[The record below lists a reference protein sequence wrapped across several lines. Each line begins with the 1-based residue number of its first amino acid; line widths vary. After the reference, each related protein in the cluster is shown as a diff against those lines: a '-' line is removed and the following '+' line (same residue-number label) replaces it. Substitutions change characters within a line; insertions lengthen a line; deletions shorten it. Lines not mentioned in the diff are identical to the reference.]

1 MIIPL
6 SKIKFTSAY
15 ILLVL
20 VLVIGLTGI
29 RVETA
34 RAATI
39 TVCPSGCDYT
49 SIQAAVNAASSGD
62 TISIGAG
69 TYDEQV
75 IVNKGLTLVGAGA
88 TTIIKPTQ
96 ATANNF
102 QLFNRLSGGAANSA
116 AIIVTDTTETV
127 VIQSLK
133 VDGSLVSSTPSGARF
148 MGILYRGTPGQIIS
162 VDVNGISVAEGN
174 GIYLSGYGSPVAV
187 TVSSCTI
194 TNYAKNGITA
204 NNPGLIATISNNTV
218 TGAGPTGSIAQNGIQ
233 IGFDATGTVSGNTV
247 NNNVWTGTYGGSN
260 DPATDPEADGATGIL
275 LYMSSAGVQITNNTL
290 TANQFGIWTV
300 AAPDVSIQN
309 NTITGLAHTGN
320 AYPVGVAVWSADM
333 WTDDF
338 GGSEQSTAA
347 TVSTNTF
354 STHDYG
360 LLMRDYDTVSSAKP
374 AVTITGNTFTG
385 NDVQVLATSSGIYDV
400 ATTLSGNT
408 FDRAVTVDH
417 PGSSLLPTI
426 WSKIQD
432 GVNAAVNG
440 DTINVAAGTYEEQVV
455 VAKNVTLKGAGA
467 TSVIKAPNVI
477 PVCFTTSYPHYPVV
491 CVKDGATA
499 TIDGFTVDGA
509 GKGNSHYRFVG
520 IAFRNAGGTVK
531 NSTIKDIRDTPF
543 SGAQHGVGIY
553 SYNDDATSRNIN
565 VYDNVITGF
574 QKNAMALNAGDAT
587 PLVVDVQ
594 RNTVTGYGATTIT
607 AQNGIQVWAD
617 MGSGTIKDNT
627 VSDIAYDNTSSSI
640 KWVATSILNFN
651 ADLNITGNTVSN
663 GHVGVYNIIGSST
676 ITNNTLNI
684 VKVGVYAG
692 GIIATDPPEAVP
704 SPFDAVDGGVLSESG
719 RASLAASTLNVQVSG
734 NTLSFSGS
742 DNTDTYGIEADAGY
756 GPDDLDISISSN
768 TVSGFG
774 TGIGI
779 YNCTSGCSTGV
790 FTEVDIHQN
799 SISGNTMGVETNV
812 TSPTVNAELNWWG
825 HASGPSSVGPGSG
838 DHVSTNVD
846 YSPWLGAVPGT
857 SPMTYV
863 VDPTS
868 SAADINDLITSMS
881 AGDTLRFT
889 AGTYPGGINVS
900 TSGITIIADPGVVI
914 GPGSHG
920 MVIAAD
926 DTTVDGFTFDGTG
939 CSAGDAGIYV
949 NSGVQ
954 RVWLRNNEVR
964 DWCDGGIKFAGSST
978 DVKVVDNYI
987 HDNIGNGLVF
997 VGAAPGGI
1005 VEVYGN
1011 AFRNN
1016 GASGV
1021 YLGSGS
1027 LKAEYNEWGDIAGP
1041 TGPNGDGVTGSVD
1054 YTPWVFGKLYVSPA
1068 STSVL
1073 EGNQVTVKIKM
1084 DVHHLFGIQ
1093 FHVTFD
1099 KALLQL
1105 AEDPTVGS
1113 FKTTTSGAV
1122 CTVTTAANANLD
1134 GKVKFNCNRAD
1145 GDAEYDASN
1154 DVILSL
1160 KFTAQDI
1167 SGASAVSAINIL
1179 DGKVKLGAIDGVNIF
1194 VDSVTDGSVTVLG
1207 TTSVAGRV
1215 DLQGRDNDSGAVVNI
1230 PAGSVYPGGSD
1241 TTDVW
1246 GRYDFANVE
1255 DGSYLVT
1262 IEMARYLDA
1271 AAAVNI
1277 AGENLTLNTV
1287 KLLGGD
1293 TNDDD
1298 TINIS
1303 DATTIGSAF
1312 GTVPGDPFW
1321 NSSADINNDGTVNI
1335 LDLVLMG
1342 GNYGLSSPVPW
1353 TP

>member
-1 MIIPL
+1 
-6 SKIKFTSAY
+6 
-15 ILLVL
+15 
-20 VLVIGLTGI
+20 
-29 RVETA
+29 
-34 RAATI
+34 
-39 TVCPSGCDYT
+39 
-49 SIQAAVNAASSGD
+49 
-62 TISIGAG
+62 
-69 TYDEQV
+69 
-75 IVNKGLTLVGAGA
+75 
-88 TTIIKPTQ
+88 
-96 ATANNF
+96 
-102 QLFNRLSGGAANSA
+102 
-116 AIIVTDTTETV
+116 
-127 VIQSLK
+127 
-133 VDGSLVSSTPSGARF
+133 
-148 MGILYRGTPGQIIS
+148 MGILYRGTPGQITS
-162 VDVNGISVAEGN
+162 VEVNGISIAEGN
-174 GIYLSGYGSPVAV
+174 GIYLSGYGSSVSV
-187 TVSSCTI
+187 TVSSSVI
-194 TNYAKNGITA
+194 TNYLKNGITA
-204 NNPGLIATISNNTV
+204 NNPGLNTLISNNTII
-218 TGAGPTGSIAQNGIQ
+218 GAGPTSTIAQNGIQ

-247 NNNVWTGTYGGSN
+247 SNNVWTGTYGGSN
-260 DPATDPEADGATGIL
+260 DPASDLEADGATGIL
-275 LYMSSAGVQITNNTL
+275 LYMPGAGVEIASNVL

-300 AAPDVSIQN
+300 AAPDVDIHN
-309 NTITGLAHTGN
+309 NTITGLAHTGS
-320 AYPVGVAVWSADM
+320 AYPVGVAIWSADM

-338 GGSEQSTAA
+338 GGSEQSTSA
-347 TVSTNTF
+347 TVASNTF

-360 LLMRDYDTVSSAKP
+360 LLMRDYDTGNPAKP
-374 AVTITGNTFTG
+374 AVTVSGNTFSG
-385 NDVQVLATSSGIYDV
+385 NGIQALATSAGIYDV
-400 ATTLSGNT
+400 GATLSGNT

-426 WSKIQD
+426 WSKIQG
-432 GVNAAVNG
+432 GVDAAVNG
-440 DTINVAAGTYEEQVV
+440 DTVNVAAGTYQEQVV
-455 VAKNVTLKGAGA
+455 ITKDLTLVGAGA
-467 TSVIKAPNVI
+467 TSIIQAPDTI
-477 PVCFTTSYPHYPVV
+477 PVCFTTSYDHYPVV
-491 CVKDGATA
+491 CIKNGATA

-509 GKGNSHYRFVG
+509 GKGNGHFRFVG

-543 SGAQHGVGIY
+543 SGAQHGVGLY
-553 SYNDDATSRNIN
+553 VYNDDGVSRNIN
-565 VYDNVITGF
+565 AYDNVITGF
-574 QKNAMALNAGDAT
+574 QKNAMALNASDTT

-594 RNTVTGYGATTIT
+594 RNTATGYGVTTIT

-617 MGSGTIKDNT
+617 QGSGTVKDNMVT
-627 VSDIAYDNTSSSI
+627 DIAYDNTSDPI
-640 KWVATSILNFN
+640 KWVATSILNFY
-651 ADLNITGNTVSN
+651 ADLNITNNTVSD
-663 GHVGVYNIIGSST
+663 GHVGVYNIIGSSD
-676 ITNNTLNI
+676 ITGNTLNI

-692 GIIATDPPEAVP
+692 GIIATDPPEAIP
-704 SPFDAVDGGVLSESG
+704 APFVETNGGVLSNSG
-719 RASLAASTLNVQVSG
+719 RATLAASPLVVQISG
-734 NTLSFSGS
+734 NSLSFSGL

-756 GPDDLDISISSN
+756 GPDDLDVTITGN

-774 TGIGI
+774 TGVGV
-779 YNCTSGCSTGV
+779 YNCTSDCDTGV

-799 SISGNTMGVETNV
+799 SISGNVMGVETNV

-825 HASGPSSVGPGSG
+825 HASGPASVGPGSG
-838 DHVSTNVD
+838 DHVSSNVD

-868 SAADINDLITSMS
+868 SAADINDLIASMS

-889 AGTYPGGINVS
+889 AGTYPGGIVIS
-900 TSGITIIADPGVVI
+900 TGGITIIADPGVVI

-926 DTTVDGFTFDGTG
+926 DVTVDGFTFDGTG
-939 CSAGDAGIYV
+939 CSSGDAGIYV

-954 RVWLRNNEVR
+954 RTWLRNNEVR
-964 DWCDGGIKFAGSST
+964 DWCDGGIKFAGSNT
-978 DVKVVDNYI
+978 DIKVVDNYI
-987 HDNIGNGLVF
+987 HDNAGNGLVF
-997 VGAAPGGI
+997 PGSAPGGI

-1021 YLGSGS
+1021 YLASGS
-1027 LKAEYNEWGDIAGP
+1027 LTAEYNEWGDIDGP
-1041 TGPNGDGVTGSVD
+1041 AGPNGDGVSGLVD
-1054 YTPWVFGKLYVSPA
+1054 YDPWVFGKVYVSPA
-1068 STSVL
+1068 SASVL
-1073 EGNQVTVKIKM
+1073 EGNQVTINIKM
-1084 DVHHLFGIQ
+1084 DVHHLYGIQ

-1099 KALLQL
+1099 QTLLQL
-1105 AEDPTVGS
+1105 AENPTVGS
-1113 FKTTTSGAV
+1113 FKTTTDGAV
-1122 CTVTTAANANLD
+1122 CTVTTAANANVD

-1167 SGASAVSAINIL
+1167 PGASAVSAIDIL
-1179 DGKVKLGAIDGVNIF
+1179 DGKVKLGAKDGVNIF
-1194 VDSVTDGSVTVLG
+1194 VDSVTDGSVTILG

-1215 DLQGRDNDSGAVVNI
+1215 DLQGRDNDSGAVVNF

-1255 DGSYLVT
+1255 DGNYLVT
-1262 IEMARYLDA
+1262 VEMARYLDA
-1271 AAAVNI
+1271 AAMVSVS
-1277 AGENLTLNTV
+1277 GENLTLNTV

-1312 GTVPGDPFW
+1312 GTVPGDPYW
-1321 NSSADINNDGTVNI
+1321 NINADINNDGTVNI

>member
-1 MIIPL
+1 MIQAV
-6 SKIKFTSAY
+6 KIKKSVP
-15 ILLVL
+15 ILFLIALVFI
-20 VLVIGLTGI
+20 IGLAGI
-29 RVETA
+29 GVGNVK
-34 RAATI
+34 AATI

-49 SIQAAVNAASSGD
+49 SIQAAVNAASSGN

-75 IVNKGLTLVGAGA
+75 VVNKGLTLVGAGA
-88 TTIIKPTQ
+88 TTIIQPSQT
-96 ATANNF
+96 TANGF
-102 QLFNRLSGGAANSA
+102 QLFNRLNGGPANSA

-148 MGILYRGTPGQIIS
+148 MGVLYRGTPGQINS
-162 VDVNGISVAEGN
+162 VEVNGIAVAEGN

-187 TVSSCTI
+187 SVSSSTI
-194 TNYAKNGITA
+194 TNYNKNGVTA
-204 NNPGLIATISNNTV
+204 NNPGLTATISNNAI

-233 IGFDATGTVSGNTV
+233 IGFGAAGTVSGNTV
-247 NNNVWTGTYGGSN
+247 SDNVWTGTYGGSN
-260 DPATDPEADGATGIL
+260 DPASDLEADGATGIL
-275 LYMSSAGVQITNNTL
+275 LYMPAAGVEIASNVL
-290 TANQFGIWTV
+290 TANQFGLWTV
-300 AAPDVSIQN
+300 AAPDVNIHDN
-309 NTITGLAHTGN
+309 AFTGLAHTGN
-320 AYPVGVAVWSADM
+320 AYPVGVAIWSADM

-338 GGSEQSTAA
+338 GGSEQGTAA
-347 TVSTNTF
+347 TVTSNTF

-360 LLMRDYDTVSSAKP
+360 LLMRDYDTGNPAKP
-374 AVTITGNTFTG
+374 GVTVTGNNFSSNG
-385 NDVQVLATSSGIYDV
+385 VQVLATNSGIYDV
-400 ATTLSGNT
+400 AATLAGNT

-426 WSKIQD
+426 WSQIQD

-440 DTINVAAGTYEEQVV
+440 DTVNVAAGTYEEQVV
-455 VAKNVTLKGAGA
+455 VTKNLTLKGAGA
-467 TSVIKAPNVI
+467 ASIIKSPTSMPI
-477 PVCFTTSYPHYPVV
+477 CFTTSYPHYPIV

-499 TIDGFTVDGA
+499 TIDNFTIDGA
-509 GKGNSHYRFVG
+509 GRGNGLYRFVG
-520 IAFRNAGGTVK
+520 VAFRNAGGTVK
-531 NSTIKDIRDTPF
+531 NSIIKDIRETPF

-553 SYNDDATSRNIN
+553 AYNDDGISRNIN

-574 QKNAMALNAGDAT
+574 QKNAMALNAGDTT

-594 RNTVTGYGATTIT
+594 RNTATGYGATTIT

-617 MGSGTIKDNT
+617 LGSGTIKDNT
-627 VSDIAYDNTSSSI
+627 VTDIAYDNTISSI
-640 KWVATSILNFN
+640 KWVATSILNFYAN
-651 ADLNITGNTVSN
+651 LDITDNTVSN
-663 GHVGVYNIIGSST
+663 GHVGVYNIIGSSD
-676 ITNNTLNI
+676 ISRNALNI

-704 SPFDAVDGGVLSESG
+704 SPFDPGDSGVLSESG
-719 RASLAASTLNVQVSG
+719 RASMAAGTLAVQMSG
-734 NTLSFSGS
+734 NTLNFSGG

-756 GPDDLDISISSN
+756 GPDDLDISITDNS
-768 TVSGFG
+768 VSGFG

-779 YNCTSGCSTGV
+779 YNCTSGCDTGV

-799 SISGNTMGVETNV
+799 SISGNTMGIETNV

-868 SAADINDLITSMS
+868 NAADINALIAAMS
-881 AGDTLRFT
+881 PGDTLRFT
-889 AGTYPGGINVS
+889 AGTYPGGITVS
-900 TSGITIIADPGVVI
+900 TSGITLLADPGVVI

-920 MVIAAD
+920 MIIAAD

-939 CSAGDAGIYV
+939 CSSGDAGIYV
-949 NSGVQ
+949 NDGVD
-954 RVWLRNNEVR
+954 RTWLRNNEVR
-964 DWCDGGIKFAGSST
+964 NWCDGGIKFAGNNT

-987 HDNIGNGLVF
+987 HANVFNGLVF
-997 VGAAPGGI
+997 PSTAPGGI

-1016 GASGV
+1016 GASGI
-1021 YLGSGS
+1021 YLASGS

-1041 TGPNGDGVTGSVD
+1041 SGPNGDGVTGSVD

-1068 STSVL
+1068 SASVL
-1073 EGNQVTVKIKM
+1073 EGNQVTVNIKM
-1084 DVHHLFGIQ
+1084 DVHHLFGVE

-1099 KALLQL
+1099 KTLLQL

-1113 FKTTTSGAV
+1113 FKTTTSGSV
-1122 CTVTTAANANLD
+1122 CTASTAANANMD
-1134 GKVKFNCNRAD
+1134 GKVQFKCNRAD
-1145 GDAEYDASN
+1145 GDAEYDATN
-1154 DVILSL
+1154 DTILSL

-1167 SGASAVSAINIL
+1167 PGSSATSAINIL
-1179 DGKVKLGAIDGVNIF
+1179 DGKVKLGAMDGVNIF

-1207 TTSVAGRV
+1207 STSVAGRV
-1215 DLQGRDNDSGAVVNI
+1215 DLQGRDNDSGAVATL
-1230 PAGSVYPGGSD
+1230 PPGTVYPGGSD
-1241 TTDVW
+1241 TTNTW
-1246 GRYDFANVE
+1246 GRFGFANVE
-1255 DGSYLVT
+1255 DGSYLIT

-1271 AAAVNI
+1271 AATISVT
-1277 AGENLTLNTV
+1277 GENLTLNTV

-1312 GTVPGDPFW
+1312 GTVPGDPYW
-1321 NSSADINNDGTVNI
+1321 NSSADINNDGIVNI